1 MCVCVCVQGHPNNIT
16 IEYLCSFM
24 ANESLGPSLE
34 RFLQLYQTL
43 TKGAPINVDYNA
55 MIQSMREDSWNSST
69 AQFGGVCVHVCDIHY
84 SLVAILLSV
93 VCVCVC
99 VWLLTAFRGLLY
111 NKVKFLGSLNM
122 EDEFNFLSTPH
133 QHSL

>member
-1 MCVCVCVQGHPNNIT
+1 MQGQPNNIT

-55 MIQSMREDSWNSST
+55 MIQSMREESWNSST
-69 AQFGGVCVHVCDIHY
+69 AQFGGVCVC
-84 SLVAILLSV
+84 
-93 VCVCVC
+93 VCVCVYMGVCTFVISIILWLLSFCLLC
-99 VWLLTAFRGLLY
+99 VWLLTASRYQVYL
-111 NKVKFLGSLNM
+111 
-122 EDEFNFLSTPH
+122 
-133 QHSL
+133 